1 MRSFFVL
8 LLLGVVLA
16 TIAIVVRSGMLA
28 RRNPGRPINS
38 AMRLAMETPQF
49 SSEDAAI
56 IAQRYGNA
64 HRTPSGLLYVLE
76 APGSGST
83 PAVGAMV
90 KVNYEGRLLDGTVFD
105 SSASH
110 GQPFQFTV
118 GHGEVIK
125 GWDEAILSMR
135 KGERRTWI
143 IPYWMGYGADG
154 VGKIPARATL
164 VFDIELVD
172 FR

>member
-38 AMRLAMETPQF
+38 AMRQALETPQF
-49 SSEDAAI
+49 SAEDAAI

-76 APGSGST
+76 APGSGQT
-83 PAVGAMV
+83 PHAGSRVA
-90 KVNYEGRLLDGTVFD
+90 VNYEGRFLDGSVFD
-105 SSASH
+105 SSGKS
-110 GQPFQFTV
+110 GKPFQFTL
-118 GHGEVIK
+118 GRGEVIA
-125 GWDEAILSMR
+125 GWDEAFQLMR
-135 KGERRTWI
+135 KGERRLLI
-143 IPYWMGYGADG
+143 VPYWLGYGETAH
-154 VGKIPARATL
+154 GKIPARATL
-164 VFDIELVD
+164 LFDVELVD
-172 FR
+172 FQ